1 MKTQKE
7 EDRRKC
13 EDILLYEQQLPTN
26 TGGTYETGHRHRD
39 NHDGGDKLLK
49 MEAFYLSF
57 VLVCLFRKYGIFER
71 QNLNLKFQVIYLGAA
86 SGVTEST
93 DEHRILNHV
102 EKLMTMFPKQLIN
115 FWWLVDPRPMK
126 IPGKYRDCKH
136 LQCLFSDAHMAD
148 FDLLQRED
156 PTIRY
161 IVISDIRTPINYDM
175 TGAPREIGKD
185 VLGAF
190 FLCDSD
196 EKRGGLFHL
205 LQEVMEDAK
214 AKARIV
220 EEIIDKDQQYQV
232 NVRNTLN
239 LDAMSTKFRA
249 PYYYP
254 FYMQKE
260 YKMLDIPRLL
270 QAKAP
275 ENTTELREVY
285 IRKDMPKILLMPVD
299 ARIRNFYR
307 VLQDPGTYRM
317 EEPESGTIEW
327 KCSDVQTTG
336 AQYQSVD
343 LQVFDDKIAAYNH
356 DKAKNEEKMQVYINS
371 LYEIC
376 YKACTGRE
384 PTDEQLQ
391 CLHSPDHWRPPDNK
405 PLFDQHTDK
414 LFWAWM
420 KDSSA
425 EKGDFFGSASCEFM
439 REFVQPGKKASL
451 YQVVNEDSLLA
462 DMSLLVSRLLV
473 HPDSDVMQELM
484 TIYERGV
491 NLRQVNRDNYSN
503 LGCNPKSP
511 VFMGKF
517 DILMHIRILL
527 LVKRDERMVRGWFE
541 KYMVQ
546 GQARCG
552 DYTRLV
558 QRLLSVYARSNE
570 TLSITGNFSFMSESK
585 KFNDIATEA
594 LERCKT
600 GNVLQ
605 YMVGYI
611 EPNCTYPQSQF
622 LNTRHWGIMFYV
634 CCVLKIA
641 ETKLD
646 FEYPDTETNRM
657 RNHETLNYLRQFF
670 APYIQQDD
678 DGCKYFGTNRA
689 WNPACWPSGNP
700 ILHVAA
706 SNGCTALVYLILNE
720 FLPPGSKFVNFQR
733 KGRGNGSR
741 KGGTAL
747 HLAVYEKHSD
757 IEQLLMAHGAN
768 PNIICNEGNDGP
780 ETIADV
786 KRKQA
791 QGQSGRTPSPEPG
804 RGGGGR
810 GRETPQPGRQPRNQ
824 PAEDGWQTVGGGGG
838 RGDARGRNNGKSD
851 GDRSRETT
859 PALRGR

>member
-57 VLVCLFRKYGIFER
+57 VLVCLFEKYGIFKGENR
-71 QNLNLKFQVIYLGAA
+71 GLKFQVIYLGAA

-196 EKRGGLFHL
+196 EKRGGLFLL

-254 FYMQKE
+254 FYTQKE

-285 IRKDMPKILLMPVD
+285 IRKDMPKILLMPVH
-299 ARIRNFYR
+299 ARIRNFYK
-307 VLQDPGTYRM
+307 VLQNPVAYRM

-356 DKAKNEEKMQVYINS
+356 DKEKNEEKMQVYINS

-376 YKACTGRE
+376 YKACTGMP

-425 EKGDFFGSASCEFM
+425 GKGDFFGSASCEFM

-558 QRLLSVYARSNE
+558 QRLLSVYDKNDND
-570 TLSITGNFSFMSESK
+570 TKSIQGNFSLASESEIFK
-585 KFNDIATEA
+585 GIATEA
-594 LERCKT
+594 MRLCNT
-600 GNVLQ
+600 GNALQ

-622 LNTRHWGIMFYV
+622 LNTRHWAISFYNS
-634 CCVLKIA
+634 CVLKIVDTVK
-641 ETKLD
+641 TKLD

-657 RNHETLNYLRQFF
+657 RNHETLDYLRQFF
-670 APYIQQDD
+670 APYIQQGD
-678 DGCKYFGTNRA
+678 DGCKYLGTNRA

-706 SNGCTALVYLILNE
+706 SKGCTALVYLILKE
-720 FLPPGSKFVNFQR
+720 FLPSGSKFVNFQR
-733 KGRGNGSR
+733 KGRGC
-741 KGGTAL
+741 TAL
-747 HLAVYEKHSD
+747 HLAVYTDNEEIETLLRDNGALYEIQCTEKGFT
-757 IEQLLMAHGAN
+757 ETTQQLKNKKERMRRA
-768 PNIICNEGNDGP
+768 
-780 ETIADV
+780 
-786 KRKQA
+786 QA
-791 QGQSGRTPSPEPG
+791 Q
-804 RGGGGR
+804 
-810 GRETPQPGRQPRNQ
+810 
-824 PAEDGWQTVGGGGG
+824 
-838 RGDARGRNNGKSD
+838 
-851 GDRSRETT
+851 SRETT
-859 PALRGR
+859 PAFGSGR

>member
-13 EDILLYEQQLPTN
+13 EDILLYEQQLPTD

-71 QNLNLKFQVIYLGAA
+71 QDLNLKFQVIYLGAA

-126 IPGKYRDCKH
+126 IPRKYRDCKH
-136 LQCLFSDAHMAD
+136 LQCLFSDKEMAD

-175 TGAPREIGKD
+175 TGAPREICKD

-196 EKRGGLFHL
+196 EKRGWLFHL

-254 FYMQKE
+254 FYTENE

-275 ENTTELREVY
+275 ENSTELREVY
-285 IRKDMPKILLMPVD
+285 IRKDVPKIVLMPVGVKT
-299 ARIRNFYR
+299 RNFYK
-307 VLQDPGTYRM
+307 VLKDPGTYRM

-327 KCSDVQTTG
+327 KCSDVQNTG
-336 AQYQSVD
+336 SQYQSVD

-356 DKAKNEEKMQVYINS
+356 DKAKNEEKMQVYIHS

-376 YKACTGRE
+376 YTACMGMP

-425 EKGDFFGSASCEFM
+425 GKGDFFNSPSCAFM
-439 REFVQPGKKASL
+439 REFVQPGKTRVL

-473 HPDSDVMQELM
+473 YPDIDVMQELM

-491 NLRQVNRDNYSN
+491 NFRQVNKDNYSN

-511 VFMGKF
+511 IFMGRF

-558 QRLLSVYARSNE
+558 QRLLSVYDKNDND
-570 TLSITGNFSFMSESK
+570 TKSIQGNFSLASESEIFK
-585 KFNDIATEA
+585 GIATEA
-594 LERCKT
+594 MRLCNT
-600 GNVLQ
+600 GSALQ

-622 LNTRHWGIMFYV
+622 LNIRHWAIAFYNS
-634 CCVLKIA
+634 CVLKIV

-670 APYIQQDD
+670 APYIQQGD
-678 DGCKYFGTNRA
+678 DGCKYLGTNRS

-706 SNGCTALVYLILNE
+706 SKGCTALVYLILKE
-720 FLPPGSKFVNFQR
+720 FLPLGSKFVNFQR
-733 KGRGNGSR
+733 KGRGC
-741 KGGTAL
+741 TAL
-747 HLAVYEKHSD
+747 HLAVYADKED
-757 IEQLLMAHGAN
+757 IETLLLANGARYDIQCTEKGFTETTQQLKN
-768 PNIICNEGNDGP
+768 KK
-780 ETIADV
+780 
-786 KRKQA
+786 KRMRRAQA
-791 QGQSGRTPSPEPG
+791 Q
-804 RGGGGR
+804 
-810 GRETPQPGRQPRNQ
+810 
-824 PAEDGWQTVGGGGG
+824 
-838 RGDARGRNNGKSD
+838 
-851 GDRSRETT
+851 SRETT
-859 PALRGR
+859 PAFGSGR